1 MDEFVFK
8 FLAWAVLSVLTIGA
22 ATVFELFAITALT
35 ILAVVAIWAVI
46 IWGGFLILDDSI
58 F

>member
-8 FLAWAVLSVLTIGA
+8 FLAWLVLSVLTIGA
-22 ATVFELFAITALT
+22 ATVFELFAINALT

>member
-8 FLAWAVLSVLTIGA
+8 LIAWAVLSVLTIGA
-22 ATVFELFAITALT
+22 ATVFELFAITTLT